1 MNYPFLTVFYTN
13 TMYTCW
19 VRSYFSLFFLVF
31 PRIIRRFS
39 IPDNSWPSWT
49 KSQPWKP
56 QQLDFARR
64 GFRFGPGVP
73 GVGSRCRRRDFLV
86 IDIFRR
92 SRSGVRVRSSGKR
105 VGKQFLLR
113 LPNLQDFGFIKSGYK
128 TCSNSLGT
136 PDTFGLVTL
145 ISRFSMEMGI
155 DGSQCQGSIM
165 FHRNRN

>member
-64 GFRFGPGVP
+64 GFRFGLPGVP
-73 GVGSRCRRRDFLV
+73 GVGSRCRHVSRFLDRNFSTFSIHLDPGCESAPV
-86 IDIFRR
+86 E
-92 SRSGVRVRSSGKR
+92 SALENNSC
-105 VGKQFLLR
+105 
-113 LPNLQDFGFIKSGYK
+113 FGFPISRILVL
-128 TCSNSLGT
+128 SN
-136 PDTFGLVTL
+136 PDTKLVL
-145 ISRFSMEMGI
+145 IR
-155 DGSQCQGSIM
+155 
-165 FHRNRN
+165 